1 MEPGPQFLRQAVAVP
16 TLLFEPAPPEGGRV
30 AQHELKGA
38 GRIGVV
44 DDWSQHRPERCL
56 QHRPEVLA
64 RLVPSKMIEH
74 VVHRGTGNDC
84 DHILF
89 AGEVA
94 KEGSRGHVRGSCDVL
109 HRGRGIAP
117 LYEEL
122 PGSLGDLTTR
132 ALLVPLCQASGH
144 RPPCRS
150 PLSHLPLSLPK
161 IAPKWHPL
169 PLWRSASDR
178 SYSPTSLMPTDFGR
192 KLRDNP
198 WLTLLSVSLG
208 VIMVGVDGSVVA
220 VANPYIGKGLHAS
233 LADLQWVTNAYL
245 LVIAVTLILGG
256 KLGDRFGRRRVFL
269 IGVVGFSL
277 TSVAIGFAGTID
289 EVIVLRGIQGA
300 FGALLL
306 PNTLA
311 LLKAAFPPEKL
322 NRAVG
327 IWVSATATAT
337 AAGPI
342 IGGIFVEQI
351 SWQSVFFINL
361 PIGVVA
367 LVVGAVV
374 LNETKESVRQ
384 RFDLAGVTTLALGLL
399 AIVYGLVSAQNWG
412 WGSHSTLGLV
422 AGGVVLL
429 LVFVVIEHS
438 VRNPLVPLSIFRVRA
453 VSVSTVIVLL
463 DFFALFGVLFFISLY
478 LQSVH
483 GFSPVGAGLRLLP
496 LTITFAFAGPIGARL
511 VNRFGPWL
519 PITFGF
525 LVSSLAIFS
534 FVTLQVDSPYSH
546 LWPPFVLLGL
556 GIGLVVTSATD
567 AIVGDISEDE
577 AGVAGGIQTT
587 SIQLGGVL
595 GTAVCGSILAAS
607 VTAALKPA
615 LTTRGV
621 PHALT
626 KRLLH
631 ESAIVSQG
639 LAPVPAGAR
648 AKLADAITAGS
659 HAAFMTG
666 LHTTMLVAGF
676 VALAGAAMGPLLR
689 PTSPRQDGQAAGDE
703 SDAAQDVR

>member
-1 MEPGPQFLRQAVAVP
+1 MHTA
-16 TLLFEPAPPEGGRV
+16 TGRS
-30 AQHELKGA
+30 LK
-38 GRIGVV
+38 
-44 DDWSQHRPERCL
+44 
-56 QHRPEVLA
+56 
-64 RLVPSKMIEH
+64 
-74 VVHRGTGNDC
+74 
-84 DHILF
+84 
-89 AGEVA
+89 
-94 KEGSRGHVRGSCDVL
+94 
-109 HRGRGIAP
+109 
-117 LYEEL
+117 
-122 PGSLGDLTTR
+122 
-132 ALLVPLCQASGH
+132 
-144 RPPCRS
+144 
-150 PLSHLPLSLPK
+150 
-161 IAPKWHPL
+161 
-169 PLWRSASDR
+169 
-178 SYSPTSLMPTDFGR
+178 
-192 KLRDNP
+192 DNP
-198 WLTLLSVSLG
+198 WLTLVSVTLG
-208 VIMVGVDGSVVA
+208 VIMVGIDGSVVA
-220 VANPYIGKGLHAS
+220 VANPYIGKDLHAS
-233 LADLQWVTNAYL
+233 LSDLQWVTNAYL
-245 LVIAVTLILGG
+245 LVIAALLILGG

-277 TSVAIGFAGTID
+277 TSVAIGLVGTID
-289 EVIVLRGIQGA
+289 GVILLRGVQGA

-311 LLKAAFPPEKL
+311 LLKSAFPPEEL

-327 IWVSATATAT
+327 IWVSASAAAT

-342 IGGIFVEQI
+342 IGGIFVEHI

-361 PIGVVA
+361 PVGTIA
-367 LVVGAVV
+367 LVVGALV
-374 LNETKESVRQ
+374 LNETRESVRQ
-384 RFDLAGVTTLALGLL
+384 RFDILGVLSLALGLL
-399 AIVYGLVSAQNWG
+399 AIVYGLVNAQNWG
-412 WGSHSTLGLV
+412 WGQASTLGIIASGLVLLV
-422 AGGVVLL
+422 A
-429 LVFVVIEHS
+429 FVVVERR

-496 LTITFAFAGPIGARL
+496 LTITFAFAGPLGARL
-511 VNRFGPWL
+511 VNRYGPWL
-519 PITFGF
+519 PITFGL

-607 VTAALKPA
+607 VAAALKPA

-621 PHALT
+621 PRALT
-626 KRLLH
+626 ERLLR
-631 ESAIVSQG
+631 EAPVVSQG
-639 LAPVPAGAR
+639 RAPVPAGTPT
-648 AKLADAITAGS
+648 KLADAITAGS
-659 HAAFMTG
+659 HAAFMSG

-689 PTSPRQDGQAAGDE
+689 PTSPRQGGHGAGDE
-703 SDAAQDVR
+703 SEVANDRRDAATPQLQGPFPAGHSAPFDATCPTGAG

>member
-1 MEPGPQFLRQAVAVP
+1 MQNATGTR
-16 TLLFEPAPPEGGRV
+16 
-30 AQHELKGA
+30 LK
-38 GRIGVV
+38 
-44 DDWSQHRPERCL
+44 
-56 QHRPEVLA
+56 
-64 RLVPSKMIEH
+64 
-74 VVHRGTGNDC
+74 
-84 DHILF
+84 
-89 AGEVA
+89 
-94 KEGSRGHVRGSCDVL
+94 
-109 HRGRGIAP
+109 
-117 LYEEL
+117 
-122 PGSLGDLTTR
+122 
-132 ALLVPLCQASGH
+132 
-144 RPPCRS
+144 
-150 PLSHLPLSLPK
+150 
-161 IAPKWHPL
+161 
-169 PLWRSASDR
+169 
-178 SYSPTSLMPTDFGR
+178 
-192 KLRDNP
+192 DNP
-198 WLTLLSVSLG
+198 WLTLVSVTLG
-208 VIMVGVDGSVVA
+208 VIMVGIDGSVVA
-220 VANPYIGKGLHAS
+220 VANPYIGKELHAS
-233 LADLQWVTNAYL
+233 LSDLQWVTNAYL
-245 LVIAVTLILGG
+245 LVIAALLILGG

-277 TSVAIGFAGTID
+277 TSVAIGLVGTID
-289 EVIVLRGIQGA
+289 GVILLRGIQGA

-311 LLKAAFPPEKL
+311 LLKAAFPPEEL

-327 IWVSATATAT
+327 IWVSASAAAT

-342 IGGIFVEQI
+342 IGGIFVEHI

-361 PIGVVA
+361 PVGAIA
-367 LVVGAVV
+367 LVVGTLV
-374 LNETKESVRQ
+374 LNETRESVRQ
-384 RFDLAGVTTLALGLL
+384 RFDIPGVLTLACGLL
-399 AIVYGLVSAQNWG
+399 AIVYGLVNGQNWG
-412 WGSHSTLGLV
+412 WGAPSTLGIIAAGLV
-422 AGGVVLL
+422 LIVA
-429 LVFVVIEHS
+429 FVVIEGR

-519 PITFGF
+519 PITFGL

-546 LWPPFVLLGL
+546 LWPPFALLGL

-607 VTAALKPA
+607 VAAALKPA

-626 KRLLH
+626 ERLLR
-631 ESAIVSQG
+631 EGAIVTQG
-639 LAPVPAGAR
+639 RAPVPTGAST
-648 AKLADAITAGS
+648 KLADAITAGS

-666 LHTTMLVAGF
+666 LHATMVVAGF

-689 PTSPRQDGQAAGDE
+689 PTSPRQGGQGAGDE
-703 SDAAQDVR
+703 SEVAHDRSDAPTPQLEGQFRAGHSAPFDATCPTGAE

>member
-1 MEPGPQFLRQAVAVP
+1 MQNATGTR
-16 TLLFEPAPPEGGRV
+16 
-30 AQHELKGA
+30 LK
-38 GRIGVV
+38 
-44 DDWSQHRPERCL
+44 
-56 QHRPEVLA
+56 
-64 RLVPSKMIEH
+64 
-74 VVHRGTGNDC
+74 
-84 DHILF
+84 
-89 AGEVA
+89 
-94 KEGSRGHVRGSCDVL
+94 
-109 HRGRGIAP
+109 
-117 LYEEL
+117 
-122 PGSLGDLTTR
+122 
-132 ALLVPLCQASGH
+132 
-144 RPPCRS
+144 
-150 PLSHLPLSLPK
+150 
-161 IAPKWHPL
+161 
-169 PLWRSASDR
+169 
-178 SYSPTSLMPTDFGR
+178 
-192 KLRDNP
+192 DNP
-198 WLTLLSVSLG
+198 WLTLVSVTLG
-208 VIMVGVDGSVVA
+208 VIMVGIDGSVVA
-220 VANPYIGKGLHAS
+220 VANPYIGRELHAS
-233 LADLQWVTNAYL
+233 LSDLQWVTNAYL
-245 LVIAVTLILGG
+245 LVIAAFLILGG

-277 TSVAIGFAGTID
+277 TSVAIGLVGTID
-289 EVIVLRGIQGA
+289 GVILLRGIQGA

-311 LLKAAFPPEKL
+311 LLKAAFPADEL

-327 IWVSATATAT
+327 IWVSASAAAT

-342 IGGIFVEQI
+342 IGGIFVEHI

-361 PIGVVA
+361 PVGAVA
-367 LVVGAVV
+367 LVVGALV
-374 LNETKESVRQ
+374 LNETRESVRQ
-384 RFDLAGVTTLALGLL
+384 RFDIPGVLTLAFGLL
-399 AIVYGLVSAQNWG
+399 AIVYGLVNGENWG
-412 WGSHSTLGLV
+412 WGAPSTLGIIAAGLV
-422 AGGVVLL
+422 LIVA
-429 LVFVVIEHS
+429 FVVIEGR

-519 PITFGF
+519 PITFGL

-534 FVTLQVDSPYSH
+534 FATLQVDSPYSH
-546 LWPPFVLLGL
+546 LWPPFALLGL
-556 GIGLVVTSATD
+556 GIGLVVTAATD

-607 VTAALKPA
+607 VAAALKPA

-626 KRLLH
+626 ERLLR
-631 ESAIVSQG
+631 EGAVVAQG
-639 LAPVPAGAR
+639 RAPVPAGAST
-648 AKLADAITAGS
+648 KLADAITTGS

-666 LHTTMLVAGF
+666 LHTTMVVAGF

-689 PTSPRQDGQAAGDE
+689 PTNPQQGGQRADDQSEVPHARR
-703 SDAAQDVR
+703 DAATPQLEGLFPAGHSAPFDATFPTGAE